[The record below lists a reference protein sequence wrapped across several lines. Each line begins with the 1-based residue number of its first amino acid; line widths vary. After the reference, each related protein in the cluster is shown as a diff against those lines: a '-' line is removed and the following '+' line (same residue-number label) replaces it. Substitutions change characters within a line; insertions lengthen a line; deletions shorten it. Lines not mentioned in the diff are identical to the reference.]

1 LSATL
6 DCPDWDLETIVAGGA
21 AGFDGVGLRGLRA
34 TSILQLVRSSRQA
47 CRLPKRTDPPEGQ
60 LPPVCWRLLGVLPS
74 TLPCERTARAR
85 GFRRIDPL

>member
-1 LSATL
+1 MSATL

-47 CRLPKRTDPPEGQ
+47 CRLPKRTDPLKVSYRPFADVFWVYYLRRFRANE
-60 LPPVCWRLLGVLPS
+60 RLEHEDFGGL
-74 TLPCERTARAR
+74 TR
-85 GFRRIDPL
+85 